1 VALTVDVVGAVV
13 GLDEGDDVVD
23 GEAVVGGEDV
33 VDGAE
38 IRALVEGPPSE
49 PEPVQAL
56 IPTPIA
62 STAPHRAGRRC
73 PRARGIPHC
82 A

>member
-1 VALTVDVVGAVV
+1 LRARVALTVEVVGAVV

-23 GEAVVGGEDV
+23 GEDV

-38 IRALVEGPPSE
+38 MRALVSDPV
-49 PEPVQAL
+49 PEPSVQAAT
-56 IPTPIA
+56 PRPIA

-73 PRARGIPHC
+73 PRAHGIPHC